1 MTEKRKFDD
10 PIYEDVVAPE
20 STCGAI
26 ALGLLGFGFLLA
38 TIAIW
43 LEIL

>member
-1 MTEKRKFDD
+1 MAKRKSDE

-26 ALGLLGFGFLLA
+26 TLDLLGFGFLLA
-38 TIAIW
+38 TVAIW